1 MVDPVADAS
10 VAGLSSP
17 AQLLKRLFDVV
28 VAAIALCLT
37 MPLLLTLA
45 LVVWLGAGRPL
56 FYREYRVGR
65 HGVAFP
71 QFKFRTLRSGSA
83 EVRSVAPQDDPR
95 IVGAGRWLRRWRLDE
110 LPQLFNVLRGDM
122 SLVGPRPMPRAH
134 VDSLPPCHRD
144 IILSVRP
151 GLTDAA
157 ALHFLAEDEVLAG
170 TRDPEALYLA
180 CLLPAKARMQ
190 VDSLRRWSL
199 CADLLILG
207 RTVASVWS
215 PLARAQSARALSELL
230 SSGQSSDQSRETDA
244 G

>member
-1 MVDPVADAS
+1 MVDPVAGANR
-10 VAGLSSP
+10 AELSAT
-17 AQLLKRLFDVV
+17 AQWLKRLFDVV
-28 VAAIALCLT
+28 AAAIALCLC
-37 MPLLLTLA
+37 MPLLLILA
-45 LVVWLGAGRPL
+45 MIVGLGAGRPL
-56 FYREYRVGR
+56 LHREYRVGR

-71 QFKFRTLRSGSA
+71 QLKFRTLRSGSGGA
-83 EVRSVAPQDDPR
+83 RSVAPEDDPR

-134 VDSLPPCHRD
+134 ADRLPACERD

-170 TRDPEALYLA
+170 TRDPEALYLS

-190 VDSLRRWSL
+190 VDSLRHWSPG
-199 CADLLILG
+199 ADLLILG

-215 PLARAQSARALSELL
+215 PHAREKSVRALRSLL
-230 SSGQSSDQSRETDA
+230 EAGADQTRIE
-244 G
+244 